1 MREHDLGYRETARK
15 CGIVNS
21 VITKWELKYLEE
33 GYEGLMKD
41 NHRRPTAEKNAFVHL
56 NWTNKSKKISSLR
69 IKDFAWRMNT

>member
-15 CGIVNS
+15 YGIVHS
-21 VITKWELKYLEE
+21 VITKWERKYLEE

-41 NHRRPTAEKNAFVHL
+41 NRGKPAARKNAFVRL

>member
-15 CGIVNS
+15 YGIVNS
-21 VITKWELKYLEE
+21 VITKWERKYLEE

-41 NHRRPTAEKNAFVHL
+41 NRGRSAAGKNAFVRL

-69 IKDFAWRMNT
+69 IKDFAWRMST